1 MLSVSQ
7 PQSLDDA
14 ISQTVE
20 DLGSRLGV
28 AWDLQLADDV
38 EVPGEVTENLLRIV
52 REAITNAANHGAS
65 EHVRVSLERSEQL
78 RLVIEDDGCGF
89 DTDRRAGCRR
99 LRAPE
104 HAGAGGLGRRRAERR
119 LRARAGDAGRG
130 GLPMSSPITVL
141 LADDHARTRAL
152 VRDALERTGDFH
164 VCVEA
169 ADAAGAVEGAKR
181 ERPDVCLLDINMPGN
196 GIAAATQITGALP
209 DTSVVM
215 LTVSRQ
221 DEDLF
226 DALRAGASGYL
237 LKGLDE
243 ATIGDALQRVLA
255 GEATLPG
262 TLVARLVDEFRDREH
277 RRVAVPDGQAARLT
291 GREWDVLELMRKGAG
306 TAEISE
312 RLFVSPTTVRSHV
325 SSILRKLGV
334 PTREAAIRLLDGEAA
349 TRAAPAPTGA
359 RRPGRAAAGEGR
371 PRRPS

>member
-1 MLSVSQ
+1 
-7 PQSLDDA
+7 
-14 ISQTVE
+14 
-20 DLGSRLGV
+20 
-28 AWDLQLADDV
+28 
-38 EVPGEVTENLLRIV
+38 
-52 REAITNAANHGAS
+52 
-65 EHVRVSLERSEQL
+65 
-78 RLVIEDDGCGF
+78 
-89 DTDRRAGCRR
+89 
-99 LRAPE
+99 
-104 HAGAGGLGRRRAERR
+104 
-119 LRARAGDAGRG
+119 
-130 GLPMSSPITVL
+130 
-141 LADDHARTRAL
+141 
-152 VRDALERTGDFH
+152 LERTGDFR

-277 RRVAVPDGQAARLT
+277 RRVAVPEGQAARLT

-312 RLFVSPTTVRSHV
+312 RLFVSPTTVHSAQARRADPGGCH
-325 SSILRKLGV
+325 
-334 PTREAAIRLLDGEAA
+334 PAARRGGG
-349 TRAAPAPTGA
+349 TRADVAYT
-359 RRPGRAAAGEGR
+359 GRATPLLAGGPTAPVLSWR
-371 PRRPS
+371 P